1 MNMKRLSFMHMS
13 VKEILEYVLE
23 YPEMVNPL
31 PRNPK
36 RPDLVTMA
44 LFAAVKVLPE
54 GKRKRALEY
63 VALHPGAEFHFG
75 GTDAVGPAI
84 KEAVELMA

>member
-1 MNMKRLSFMHMS
+1 MS
-13 VKEILEYVLE
+13 MREILEYTLE
-23 YPEMVNPL
+23 NPEIVNPL

-36 RPDLVTMA
+36 RPELVTMA
-44 LFAAVKVLPE
+44 LHAAVKVLPE
-54 GKRKRALEY
+54 GKSKRALEY

-84 KEAVELMA
+84 REAVELMA